1 MNEID
6 AINQNKR
13 NVYTQI
19 ESLKGNIED
28 IKDRK
33 DEESKV
39 LVNLL
44 RAQILLSQIFIDFCD
59 MRLDSMF
66 DLDTYN
72 KLVNMWKKAEMSILD
87 MSYTINGDSGIMK
100 YTNKL

>member
-1 MNEID
+1 
-6 AINQNKR
+6 
-13 NVYTQI
+13 
-19 ESLKGNIED
+19 
-28 IKDRK
+28 
-33 DEESKV
+33 
-39 LVNLL
+39 
-44 RAQILLSQIFIDFCD
+44 

>member
-44 RAQILLSQIFIDFCD
+44 TETRRKLPRPYRRWDKSPPPLTKPPPQRPLGRRRWVVHAHKYYYHRYLLIFVI
-59 MRLDSMF
+59 
-66 DLDTYN
+66 
-72 KLVNMWKKAEMSILD
+72 
-87 MSYTINGDSGIMK
+87 
-100 YTNKL
+100 